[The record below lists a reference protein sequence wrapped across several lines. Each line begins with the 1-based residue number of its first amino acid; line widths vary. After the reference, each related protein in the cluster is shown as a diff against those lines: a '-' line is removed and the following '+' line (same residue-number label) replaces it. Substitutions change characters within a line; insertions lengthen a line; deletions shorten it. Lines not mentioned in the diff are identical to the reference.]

1 MSDEILR
8 VIYSDLVA
16 YRLGLWEGPDGF
28 EAMEQ
33 SLASILKDRGVEI
46 PSEAEVKAGY
56 GDDEC
61 DEGCAEHAS
70 DCDGFCDH
78 TDHQNACFGPN

>member
-1 MSDEILR
+1 MNDEILR

-33 SLASILKDRGVEI
+33 SLADLLRERGIEI
-46 PSEAEVKAGY
+46 PSEDDIKDSYDAGNY
-56 GDDEC
+56 DDE
-61 DEGCAEHAS
+61 EEE
-70 DCDGFCDH
+70 
-78 TDHQNACFGPN
+78 